1 MIMDKRDVAIQI
13 YKSTDKALTEL
24 IKERT
29 KEYLKKL
36 KGQAW
41 YKVAFYGIINISK
54 AIQEVLMK
62 YSKRYAKAIQ
72 GKKEKEVYRAVDE
85 VSKSLATELIKF
97 YDDNFG
103 KTLLVQAADK
113 TAKEIGVKYSFNSF
127 DMATRDYLKDKKIN
141 WSKQVT
147 ETTEKRVK
155 ELLTQAFEEGTGS
168 YDLADLLHEDS
179 AFSYSRAEAIART
192 EVISACNY
200 ADNTIYQIDDSII
213 GKKWSATADERTRLN
228 HAYAD
233 GQIVPK
239 DKPFIVGGYEM
250 MYPGDSALG
259 APAGEVINCRCTTM
273 AVFEGEHEFKV
284 SDTIINNRKKART

>member
-1 MIMDKRDVAIQI
+1 MDKRDVAIQI
-13 YKSTDKALTEL
+13 YKSVDKSLVKL
-24 IKERT
+24 IEERA
-29 KEYLKKL
+29 KDYLKKL
-36 KGQAW
+36 KGQSW
-41 YKVAFYGIINISK
+41 YKVALDGIINISK
-54 AIQEVLMK
+54 AMQELLMK
-62 YSKRYAKAIQ
+62 YSKIYAKAVQ
-72 GKKEKEVYRAVDE
+72 GKKEKEAYKAVDE
-85 VSKSLATELIKF
+85 ISKSLAMELIKF

-113 TAKEIGVKYSFNSF
+113 TAKEIGIKYSFNSF

-155 ELLTQAFEEGTGS
+155 ELLVEAFEEGAGS

-192 EVISACNY
+192 EVISSCNY
-200 ADNTIYQIDDSII
+200 ADDAIYQIDDSII
-213 GKKWSATADERTRLN
+213 GKKWSATGDERTRIN

-239 DKPFIVGGYEM
+239 DKPFIVGGYELM
-250 MYPGDSALG
+250 HPGDGSLG
-259 APAGEVINCRCTTM
+259 APAEEVINCRCTTT